1 MKMGR
6 TSMDQNK
13 SGILQVVYDRQFTQK
28 DKKQQQKPHNTQ
40 LLLTGTGSQNKPVW
54 KVAMCLIEKKTKT
67 SKIRSE

>member
-28 DKKQQQKPHNTQ
+28 DKKQQQKPLWQ
-40 LLLTGTGSQNKPVW
+40 LKSILELILMQKEVMLGYSRYLGSMW
-54 KVAMCLIEKKTKT
+54 
-67 SKIRSE
+67 